1 MFINNKNETLNTMED
16 PIYELIL
23 DPINKQ
29 IFLNPYIT
37 ECGHS
42 FEKDSIEKIC
52 KSDKP
57 ICPTCKKDISINNIR
72 ENLLIKNI
80 ISKLIEQ
87 NPYLK
92 KQQYFPIDTF
102 IDALNNDEDNAIEI
116 LNSHPHLLN
125 NIVHQG
131 RNSLHIAIETNQ
143 IDLVRSL
150 LEFEEIDINI
160 PTEPPH
166 PHPGSTPCDLA
177 ASLANQ
183 KILDILI
190 SDGAEYSPNNNL
202 LTPLQVAQYAAE
214 TNNNHILLRTIKN
227 MVEVFLS
234 NKHNKKKKKSQPKS
248 TRILLKKLSKAIQN
262 KDHDELN
269 NLLNI
274 KPLNNGLA
282 NQNIKAENSEDK
294 YGDVPEDNKSRQI
307 KIIEKIKG
315 HIETDDIQKAAEI
328 LSNNYYQHG
337 SSKEFIKV
345 LEIVQNT
352 FDDQYEQI
360 CSSLLVEM
368 IPNAKEGDTELLL
381 KLFGPN
387 LMSTPNFFDIL
398 DKSSSIN

>member
-1 MFINNKNETLNTMED
+1 MFINNKNETLTTMDD
-16 PIYELIL
+16 PIYALIL
-23 DPINKQ
+23 DPISKQ
-29 IFLNPYIT
+29 IFLNPIIT
-37 ECGHS
+37 DCGHS
-42 FEKDSIEKIC
+42 LEKESIQKMCKSEGACCPIC
-52 KSDKP
+52 KEE
-57 ICPTCKKDISINNIR
+57 ISINNIR
-72 ENLLIKNI
+72 DNLLIKNI

-87 NPYLK
+87 NPVLK
-92 KQQYFPIDTF
+92 KHQYFPIDTF
-102 IDALNNDEDNAIEI
+102 LDALNNDEDKAIDI

-125 NIVHQG
+125 NIVNQG

-160 PTEPPH
+160 PTESPH
-166 PHPGSTPCDLA
+166 PNPGSTPCDIA

-190 SDGAEYSPNNNL
+190 SDGAKYTPSNNL
-202 LTPLQVAQYAAE
+202 LTPLQIAQYAAE

-234 NKHNKKKKKSQPKS
+234 NKQNKKKKKSQPKS

-262 KDHDELN
+262 KDHDELT

-274 KPLNNGLA
+274 KPLNHNIA
-282 NQNIKAENSEDK
+282 NNNLISDNSEQTHMQML
-294 YGDVPEDNKSRQI
+294 EQI
-307 KIIEKIKG
+307 RE
-315 HIETDDIQKAAEI
+315 HIEIDDIQKAAEI
-328 LSNNYYQHG
+328 LSQNYYQNG
-337 SSKEFIKV
+337 SSKEFIKM
-345 LEIVQNT
+345 LELVQNT
-352 FDDQYEQI
+352 FEEQYEQI
-360 CSSLLVEM
+360 CSSLLVEI

-398 DKSSSIN
+398 DKSSSINELK

>member
-1 MFINNKNETLNTMED
+1 MDD
-16 PIYELIL
+16 PIYALIL
-23 DPINKQ
+23 DPISKQ
-29 IFLNPYIT
+29 IFLNPILT

-42 FEKDSIEKIC
+42 FEKESIQKTCNTENNNCPIC
-52 KSDKP
+52 KKE
-57 ICPTCKKDISINNIR
+57 ISIKNIR

-87 NPYLK
+87 NPALK
-92 KQQYFPIDTF
+92 KHQYFPIDTF
-102 IDALNNDEDNAIEI
+102 IDALNNDEDSAIDI

-125 NIVHQG
+125 RTAHQG
-131 RNSLHIAIETNQ
+131 RTPLHIAVETNQ

-150 LEFEEIDINI
+150 LEFEEIDINM
-160 PTEPPH
+160 PTESPH
-166 PHPGSTPCDLA
+166 PYPGSTPCDIA
-177 ASLANQ
+177 ASLSNQ

-190 SDGAEYSPNNNL
+190 ADGAQYTPNNNL
-202 LTPLQVAQYAAE
+202 LTPLQIAQYAAE

-234 NKHNKKKKKSQPKS
+234 NKRNKKKKKAQPKS

-262 KDHDELN
+262 KDHDELT

-274 KPLNNGLA
+274 KPLNYNLA
-282 NQNIKAENSEDK
+282 TKDIISINSPKNQIVE
-294 YGDVPEDNKSRQI
+294 QI
-307 KIIEKIKG
+307 KEY
-315 HIETDDIQKAAEI
+315 IETDDIQKAAEI
-328 LSNNYYQHG
+328 LSQNYYQHG

-345 LEIVQNT
+345 LEEVQKT
-352 FDDQYEQI
+352 FNEQYEQI
-360 CSSLLVEM
+360 CSSLLVEI

-398 DKSSSIN
+398 DKRSSINELK